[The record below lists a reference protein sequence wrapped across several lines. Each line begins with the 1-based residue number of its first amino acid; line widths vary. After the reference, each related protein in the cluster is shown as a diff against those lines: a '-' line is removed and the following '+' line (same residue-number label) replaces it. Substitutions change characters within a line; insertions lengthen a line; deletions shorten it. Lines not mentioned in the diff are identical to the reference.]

1 MRIKDSNS
9 ENELLEP
16 LEIEEE
22 FESPADRQV
31 RRARMVER
39 LRLLWRERRLLARV
53 TLWGLVIS
61 TALAFVI
68 PARYESAARLMPPD
82 PQSGAS
88 AALLATVAGGAGG
101 SALGGFAGDLLG
113 FKSSSALFV
122 GILQSRTVQDRVVD
136 QFRLMDVYGESR
148 REDARDELADHT
160 RISED
165 RKSGIVTLKVTDKN
179 PQRAAAMAQ
188 AYVDELDR
196 LVAEVST
203 SAARRERVFLEQR
216 LKSVKDELDSA
227 ARSFSQFASKNA
239 AIDIKEQGRAMLE
252 AAAVLQGQLIAAEA
266 ELEGVREVYTENN
279 VRVRAVRARIDE
291 LKRQLNK
298 LGGADIDGATSSAA
312 NGNVQSASL
321 YPSIR
326 ELPLL
331 GVTYAD
337 LFRRTKIAEVV
348 YELLTRQ
355 YELARVQEAKE
366 IPSVK
371 VLDAAHVPDKKSF
384 PPRTLFVFFGL
395 SISLACGVVWILG
408 SDHWKQIDGE
418 DPSKA
423 FAEEVISVL
432 KEKRTRSMGEM
443 WLAVRGSVGGKF
455 WRRPWGRRREGN
467 ADS

>member
-1 MRIKDSNS
+1 MKVKDSNS
-9 ENELLEP
+9 ESEILEP

-22 FESPADRQV
+22 FESPADREA

-39 LRLLWRERRLLARV
+39 LRILWRERRLLARV

-68 PARYESAARLMPPD
+68 PKRYESAARLMPPD

-88 AALLATVAGGAGG
+88 AALLATIAGGAGG

-122 GILQSRTVQDRVVD
+122 GILQSRTVQDRIVD

-148 REDARDELADHT
+148 REDARDELADRT
-160 RISED
+160 SISED
-165 RKSGIVTLKVTDKN
+165 RKSGIVTVKVTDKS

-203 SAARRERVFLEQR
+203 SAARRERLFLEQR
-216 LKSVKDELDSA
+216 LKSVKDELDAA

-239 AIDIKEQGRAMLE
+239 AIDIKEQGRAMVE

-298 LGGADIDGATSSAA
+298 LGGADIGVTSSAA
-312 NGNVQSASL
+312 KGGVQSASL

-384 PPRTLFVFFGL
+384 PPRTLLVLLGTV
-395 SISLACGVVWILG
+395 LACAGGIVWLICSAVWSSTDPKSPGRALASEVLDTVKADWPVRNNG
-408 SDHWKQIDGE
+408 SGIWSSVGNAIPRFPWKR
-418 DPSKA
+418 K
-423 FAEEVISVL
+423 
-432 KEKRTRSMGEM
+432 TRSQ
-443 WLAVRGSVGGKF
+443 VK
-455 WRRPWGRRREGN
+455 
-467 ADS
+467 